1 MIANP
6 ETNALEKAEATVS
19 ELYEFRDTYVDVYGI
34 DKCGER
40 NAQVEA
46 RLKSSLAQLDH
57 LQLSIDNKAVFF
69 YLRGKALNITPSFD
83 VHAEECLSKAVK
95 LDPNLIEAWNQLGES
110 YWKNHNVAAASNC
123 FTGAIA
129 KKKNKASLRN
139 LSMVQRQLGSNYDE
153 KVANIKLSVDTA
165 KQAVA
170 MDVNDGH
177 SWFVLGNAFL
187 SVFFFAGQN
196 PAVLKQCMSA
206 YTRAEKDSTSANNP
220 DLHYNRAV
228 AYRYQEDFGRAI
240 ASYHRASL
248 LDPTWNEPRAGYDD
262 LVKRLKLSY
271 EMVKNKG
278 KLKAKKLNSLL
289 GQIKESDLGPF
300 IGGSYTSPLN
310 KTISLKCCVVKDL
323 HTERNDNTVIHG
335 KVIAIIPVDDGVPF
349 SFVLM
354 DSAGDCIVASVF
366 NLAVGKGMIIG
377 DSIAIPEPF
386 VQINEVTLTDEQITF
401 KSIRVDNPV
410 VLVLNKRKIGPE
422 RMAFSI
428 LNVTNKSE
436 WHLSLLVT
444 PVTFIFRGRKKD
456 FTMNGCFVV
465 HKNIY
470 WQVGKLLLFRGGRG
484 L

>member
-1 MIANP
+1 
-6 ETNALEKAEATVS
+6 
-19 ELYEFRDTYVDVYGI
+19 
-34 DKCGER
+34 
-40 NAQVEA
+40 
-46 RLKSSLAQLDH
+46 
-57 LQLSIDNKAVFF
+57 
-69 YLRGKALNITPSFD
+69 
-83 VHAEECLSKAVK
+83 
-95 LDPNLIEAWNQLGES
+95 
-110 YWKNHNVAAASNC
+110 
-123 FTGAIA
+123 
-129 KKKNKASLRN
+129 
-139 LSMVQRQLGSNYDE
+139 
-153 KVANIKLSVDTA
+153 
-165 KQAVA
+165 
-170 MDVNDGH
+170 
-177 SWFVLGNAFL
+177 
-187 SVFFFAGQN
+187 
-196 PAVLKQCMSA
+196 
-206 YTRAEKDSTSANNP
+206 
-220 DLHYNRAV
+220 
-228 AYRYQEDFGRAI
+228 
-240 ASYHRASL
+240 
-248 LDPTWNEPRAGYDD
+248 
-262 LVKRLKLSY
+262 
-271 EMVKNKG
+271 MVKNKG

-436 WHLSLLVT
+436 
-444 PVTFIFRGRKKD
+444 
-456 FTMNGCFVV
+456 
-465 HKNIY
+465 
-470 WQVGKLLLFRGGRG
+470 
-484 L
+484 